1 MNLHVTPP
9 PPFSVTKYFP
19 LQLPTSVLRVVYN
32 RLHSL
37 IFCDHIVEKC
47 HSRRPPAP
55 QRHDDTMH
63 ENKFCERHYL
73 LMASAILARWWVGEL
88 HTFIVMNLVM
98 CV

>member
-1 MNLHVTPP
+1 M
-9 PPFSVTKYFP
+9 
-19 LQLPTSVLRVVYN
+19 YN

-63 ENKFCERHYL
+63 ENKFCERPLPADGLRHTGKMVGRGVAHFYCYELSDVCIGSARVL
-73 LMASAILARWWVGEL
+73 LR
-88 HTFIVMNLVM
+88 
-98 CV
+98 